1 MKLHSEVRVVAEIFC
16 GIKDPLKPALL
27 RLKPPDKELRS
38 TVLWLSVLGFDL
50 VLEAS
55 WLIKQWCVGSNSW
68 RHIQPDILKRTTKP
82 YQALDSQHCAAHKQ
96 LWPAIY
102 FALISRYNMKGF
114 LLSHWIQDSRSSEC
128 WQHRPES
135 AWKRRFVRPLSHT
148 RTHSQICTH
157 ACT

>member
-1 MKLHSEVRVVAEIFC
+1 MKLHSEVRDVAEIFC
-16 GIKDPLKPALL
+16 SIKDPLKPALL

-50 VLEAS
+50 VLGAS

-68 RHIQPDILKRTTKP
+68 RHIQPDSLKRATKP
-82 YQALDSQHCAAHKQ
+82 YQPLDSQHCAAHKQ
-96 LWPAIY
+96 LRPAIY

-114 LLSHWIQDSRSSEC
+114 PLSHWIQDSRSSEC

-135 AWKRRFVRPLSHT
+135 AWKRRFVRPLSLTHT
-148 RTHSQICTH
+148 HWQICTH